1 MIMTVAKTKVREDK
15 KQEFLKI
22 TEELIQKSQKEEGCI
37 SYNLYEDIAD
47 PYTLTFI
54 ESWKD
59 MESIDLHNKT
69 EHFMKILPKLADL
82 IEGEIE
88 VKMYKPAT

>member
-1 MIMTVAKTKVREDK
+1 MIMIVAKNKVREDK

-22 TEELIQKSQKEEGCI
+22 TEELIQKSQNEKGCI
-37 SYNLYEDIAD
+37 SYDLYEDIDD

-59 MESIDLHNKT
+59 MKAIDLHNKAD
-69 EHFMKILPKLADL
+69 HFMKIVPKLADL

-88 VKMYKPAT
+88 VKMYRPAK